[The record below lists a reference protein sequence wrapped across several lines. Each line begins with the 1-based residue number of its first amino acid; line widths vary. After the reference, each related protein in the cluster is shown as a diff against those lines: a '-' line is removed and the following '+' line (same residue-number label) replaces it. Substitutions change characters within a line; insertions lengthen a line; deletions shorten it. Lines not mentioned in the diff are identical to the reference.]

1 MVAFRNHTEEGGD
14 IATAPV
20 GVAYRRFDLGDVEE
34 LIDECEQSVALS
46 LNNFCLFSNLCGR
59 ICTLLEIVA

>member
-1 MVAFRNHTEEGGD
+1 MVAFCNHTEEGGD

-20 GVAYRRFDLGDVEE
+20 GVAHCRFDLRDVEE
-34 LIDECEQSVALS
+34 LVDEREQSVALS